1 MRGILRA
8 VFLTFLAVGLLQL
21 PTAYGQGG
29 ATGAISGTVLDVNG
43 GTVADAE
50 VQIIN
55 AATDLLVRRLSTGA
69 EGSFLVTLLP
79 PGSYYVVVN
88 KTGFSEARAK
98 GVDVRITETTRMT
111 ISLKP
116 GTVSEKI

>member
-50 VQIIN
+50 IQIIN
-55 AATDLLVRRLSTGA
+55 SATNLLVRRVNTAADGTFVA
-69 EGSFLVTLLP
+69 TLLP
-79 PGSYYVVVN
+79 PGSYLVVVN
-88 KTGFSEARAK
+88 KSGFSEAKAT
-98 GVDVRITETTRMT
+98 GIAVRVTETTTMSVT
-111 ISLKP
+111 L
-116 GTVSEKI
+116 